1 MHVNFIYFKMDESN
15 EENIFQNVTKPETED
30 KIEVTIAEVTE
41 EQLDFEKKVVENI
54 GENQGEFKEEDSQRT
69 ETEPYTQ
76 PMVNS
81 AEDEDKREGVSF
93 NRPISYLLIIP
104 IYRVTLGERMLQ
116 CQILKLNLM
125 SVQIWSQKSNKR
137 QIWIRILVKTLGTF
151 KRNPRKKSLRGQRR
165 SQPLNP

>member
-1 MHVNFIYFKMDESN
+1 MHVNFIYFKMEESN
-15 EENIFQNVTKPETED
+15 EENIFQNVTKPETEN
-30 KIEVTIAEVTE
+30 KIEVTAE
-41 EQLDFEKKVVENI
+41 EQSDLDKKVVENI
-54 GENQGEFKEEDSQRT
+54 GETQGEFKEEDSQRT

-76 PMVNS
+76 PMTNS
-81 AEDEDKREGVSF
+81 AEDEDKREGVGF

-151 KRNPRKKSLRGQRR
+151 KKNPRKKSHRVQRQN
-165 SQPLNP
+165 QPLNP